1 MKFVVKCD
9 IMIIYY
15 TCSKQDDINEV
26 MLFEALIISDVLF
39 IIGLKEIKRLHPV
52 FIFQVYI
59 IIKNG

>member
-1 MKFVVKCD
+1 
-9 IMIIYY
+9 MIIYY